1 MVREAE
7 LKCENDVRSFDNS
20 SEDSSIIFKWKKKRQ
35 QMKNRFLKLHI
46 NLYQIKL
53 LQIIIKTKIYV
64 VCNKCEFLLFPDF
77 WT

>member
-20 SEDSSIIFKWKKKRQ
+20 SEDSSIIFKKKKKRQ

-46 NLYQIKL
+46 NLY
-53 LQIIIKTKIYV
+53 
-64 VCNKCEFLLFPDF
+64 
-77 WT
+77 